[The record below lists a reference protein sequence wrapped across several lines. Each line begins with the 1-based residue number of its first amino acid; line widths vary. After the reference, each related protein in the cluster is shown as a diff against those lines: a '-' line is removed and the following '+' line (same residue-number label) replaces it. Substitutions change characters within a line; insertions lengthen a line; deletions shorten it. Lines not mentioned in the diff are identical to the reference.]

1 MPKYHFYVIFVKL
14 KKANF
19 WHCGFLPYE
28 VSLAPFIDWGRA
40 KLAGKNIFISCLM
53 KKLQWWSFTKLYV
66 WCNFCKLL
74 LKYHPCSEF
83 QKKYI
88 FLINSICIQ
97 QLERRHEFCNCHFA
111 NCWFPCMKSICRI
124 WQIFFALCE
133 WTNSELIHFTIT
145 NLSFWLIR
153 YSLNKVCCII
163 TQGTVKINRL
173 NLLASPTYL
182 LNLKL
187 LFNKMG

>member
-1 MPKYHFYVIFVKL
+1 MRCPWHRSLTEVGLNLLGKIFS
-14 KKANF
+14 
-19 WHCGFLPYE
+19 
-28 VSLAPFIDWGRA
+28 SLASWKSCNDDLLQNCMFGAISETTA
-40 KLAGKNIFISCLM
+40 KISSM
-53 KKLQWWSFTKLYV
+53 QWIS
-66 WCNFCKLL
+66 
-74 LKYHPCSEF
+74 
-83 QKKYI
+83 KKYI

-97 QLERRHEFCNCHFA
+97 QLEKSHGFCNCHFA

-133 WTNSELIHFTIT
+133 WTNSELIYFTIT
-145 NLSFWLIR
+145 NLPFWLIR